1 MRERLLRQIF
11 GLLLLL
17 WALPSAEGG
26 SLPFD
31 GLDDLRGPYEGTGA
45 SGEAFHVQPLGDAG
59 KWQIC
64 AYWSSAR
71 TESSP
76 WLGYGW
82 SIPALESRF
91 IPLDER
97 RWAFHQPD
105 GYVRIFVRTGHED
118 GVLHLSG
125 GSAWTAE
132 CRGESVRVT
141 ADPKD
146 GGPVSRFI
154 FRRGRLV
161 RMSCEEGD
169 FEIKYTGRT
178 ADRIL
183 SNGKTLLE
191 VVRTK
196 APDEGGIFKFNGGRS
211 QVVAICLPA
220 TVFVAHGDSAP
231 EASQKKC
238 LASLQTADGLIPFTY
253 GGEYD
258 EAFFTAGGTRW
269 TWNTR
274 TRKILSYG
282 DWTYAIGMPEH
293 EGEGVLFKRCRR
305 SDAST
310 ESYRYSRKTGI
321 RVQVFTNGTSRAS
334 QVFTSGPLA
343 YRRMRWIKVTKRDG
357 DTARADYTYDEAGRV
372 VYRRITREGVKS
384 KKDEVWLDQTG
395 RIVRWRVNGEE
406 VPME

>member
-1 MRERLLRQIF
+1 MRQPF

-17 WALPSAEGG
+17 WAVSSAEGG
-26 SLPFD
+26 SLPFE
-31 GLDDLRGPYEGTGA
+31 GLDDLRGPYEGTGV

-59 KWQIC
+59 QWRIC

-76 WLGYGW
+76 WLGFGW

-105 GYVRIFVRTGHED
+105 GYVRIFVRTGHAD

-132 CRGESVRVT
+132 CRGESIRVT

-146 GGPVSRFI
+146 GGPVSRFV
-154 FRRGRLV
+154 FRQGRLV

-178 ADRIL
+178 ADRIH
-183 SNGKTLLE
+183 SRGRTLLE
-191 VVRTK
+191 VVRMKT
-196 APDEGGIFKFNGGRS
+196 PDEGIVFKFNGGRS
-211 QVVAICLPA
+211 QVVATCLPA
-220 TVFVAHGDSAP
+220 TVFVAHRDSAP
-231 EASQKKC
+231 EAVQKKC
-238 LASLQTADGLIPFTY
+238 LASIQTTDGVIPFTY

-258 EAFFTAGGTRW
+258 EAFFTAGGMRW
-269 TWNTR
+269 TWNTH
-274 TRKILSYG
+274 TRKILSCG
-282 DWTYAIGMPEH
+282 DWTYMIGEPKH
-293 EGEGVLFKRCRR
+293 KDDGLLFKRYRQ

-310 ESYRYSRKTGI
+310 ESYQSSRKTGML
-321 RVQVFTNGTSRAS
+321 VQVFTNGTRRAS

-343 YRRMRWIKVTKRDG
+343 YRRVRWMEVTKRDG
-357 DTARADYTYDEAGRV
+357 DRARADYTYDEAGRV
-372 VYRRITREGVKS
+372 VYRRITREGKKS
-384 KKDEVWLDQTG
+384 KKDEVWLDQAG
-395 RIVRWRVNGEE
+395 RIVRRRVNGEE

>member
-1 MRERLLRQIF
+1 MRQPF

-17 WALPSAEGG
+17 WAVSSAEGG
-26 SLPFD
+26 SLPFE
-31 GLDDLRGPYEGTGA
+31 GLDDLRGPYEGTGV

-59 KWQIC
+59 QWRIC

-76 WLGYGW
+76 WLGFGW

-105 GYVRIFVRTGHED
+105 GYVRIFVRTGHAD

-132 CRGESVRVT
+132 CRGESIRVT

-146 GGPVSRFI
+146 GGPVSRFV
-154 FRRGRLV
+154 FRQGRLV

-183 SNGKTLLE
+183 SRGKTLLE

-211 QVVAICLPA
+211 QVVATCLPA
-220 TVFVAHGDSAP
+220 TVFLAHRDSAP
-231 EASQKKC
+231 EAVQKKC
-238 LASLQTADGLIPFTY
+238 LASLQTTGGVIPFTY

-269 TWNTR
+269 TWNTY
-274 TRKILSYG
+274 TRKILSCG
-282 DWTYAIGMPEH
+282 DWTYAIHVPKH
-293 EGEGVLFKRCRR
+293 EGEGLLFRRRRR
-305 SDAST
+305 SDASA
-310 ESYRYSRKTGI
+310 ESYRYSRKTGML
-321 RVQVFTNGTSRAS
+321 VQVFTNGTRRAS

-343 YRRMRWIKVTKRDG
+343 YRRVRWMEVTKSDG
-357 DTARADYTYDEAGRV
+357 DSARADYTYDEAGRV
-372 VYRRITREGVKS
+372 VYRRITREGKKS
-384 KKDEVWLDQTG
+384 KKDEVWLGQTG
-395 RIVRWRVNGEE
+395 RIVRRRVNGEE

>member
-1 MRERLLRQIF
+1 M
-11 GLLLLL
+11 
-17 WALPSAEGG
+17 PSAEGG
-26 SLPFD
+26 SLPFE
-31 GLDDLRGPYEGTGA
+31 GLDDLCGPYEGTGA

-59 KWQIC
+59 PWRIC

-76 WLGYGW
+76 WLGFGW

-91 IPLDER
+91 VPLDER

-105 GYVRIFVRTGHED
+105 GYVRIFVRTGHDD
-118 GVLHLSG
+118 GVLRLSG

-132 CRGESVRVT
+132 CRGESIRVT

-146 GGPVSRFI
+146 GGPASRFV
-154 FRRGRLV
+154 FRQGRLV
-161 RMSCEEGD
+161 RMTCEEGA
-169 FEIKYTGRT
+169 FEIGYTGRT

-183 SNGKTLLE
+183 SRGRTLLE
-191 VVRTK
+191 VVRKK
-196 APDEGGIFKFNGGRS
+196 APDECVVFKFNGGRS
-211 QVVAICLPA
+211 QVVATCLEA
-220 TVFVAHGDSAP
+220 TVFVAHGDSVP

-274 TRKILSYG
+274 TRKILSCG
-282 DWTYAIGMPEH
+282 DWTYTIGEPKH
-293 EGEGVLFKRCRR
+293 KDEGLLFKRRRR
-305 SDAST
+305 SDDST
-310 ESYRYSRKTGI
+310 ESYRSSRKTGML
-321 RVQVFTNGTSRAS
+321 VQVFTNGTRRAS

-343 YRRMRWIKVTKRDG
+343 YRRVRWMEVTNRCG
-357 DTARADYTYDEAGRV
+357 DIARADYTYDEEGRV
-372 VYRRITREGVKS
+372 VYRRITREGGKK
-384 KKDEVWLDQTG
+384 KKDEVWLDKTG
-395 RIVRWRVNGEE
+395 RIVRRRVNGEE
-406 VPME
+406 VQTE